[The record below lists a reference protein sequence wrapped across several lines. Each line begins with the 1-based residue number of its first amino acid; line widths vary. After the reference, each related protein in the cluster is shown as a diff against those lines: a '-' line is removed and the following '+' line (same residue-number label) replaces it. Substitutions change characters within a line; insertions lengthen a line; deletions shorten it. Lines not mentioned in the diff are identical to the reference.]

1 MHFRRLRTQIIR
13 NSALSLPALFALALV
28 AGCGTTGGGG
38 MTLFPAGHRL
48 MPEAHRIAAMTPR
61 PAPVSR
67 ELEKTV
73 IPAYIVQPGDGLLI
87 EPVDF
92 NSPIRL
98 PADQPV
104 LPDGSID
111 LGQYG
116 RLIVAGLRL
125 EDIESMVNAAVR
137 AEERDAG
144 EFNVRLINPQSAVY
158 YVLGD
163 VNSPGA
169 YPFIGR
175 ETALDAIMAAGGL
188 SDRGSRCD
196 IVLSRPSLPGDC
208 RTVLPICYDHIVQ
221 LGDTSTNYQIAPGDR
236 IFVASRTCWQDLL
249 PHCFKSGC
257 PLCLTCCAQACGGA
271 VAVHATPVTYAVP
284 GTMVEPA
291 AAPVSE
297 AGAPGG
303 VEMVP
308 PAPADEARWAP
319 ARNGTGAV
327 R

>member
-1 MHFRRLRTQIIR
+1 MYFGRLRNHTIRNPGRRL
-13 NSALSLPALFALALV
+13 AAVCVLALV
-28 AGCGTTGGGG
+28 AGCGSTGGGG

-48 MPEAHRIAAMTPR
+48 MPSAHRIAAHAPK
-61 PAPVSR
+61 PAPVPR

-73 IPAYIVQPGDGLLI
+73 IPSYIVQPGDGLLI

-92 NSPIRL
+92 DSPIRI

-125 EDIESMVNAAVR
+125 EEIETMVNSAVR

-144 EFNVRLINPQSAVY
+144 QFNVRLISPQSAVY

-169 YPFIGR
+169 YPYLGR

-196 IVLSRPSLPGDC
+196 IVLSRPSLPDDC
-208 RTVLPICYDHIVQ
+208 RTVMPICYDHIVQ
-221 LGDTSTNYQIAPGDR
+221 LGDTSTNYQVAPGDR

-249 PHCFKSGC
+249 PDCFKRGC
-257 PLCLTCCAQACGGA
+257 PLCTTCCAQACGGA
-271 VAVHATPVTYAVP
+271 PLVHAPPVTYALPIQP
-284 GTMVEPA
+284 GETQPA
-291 AAPVSE
+291 ALPANPS
-297 AGAPGG
+297 GG

-308 PAPADEARWAP
+308 PSPADEVRWSP
-319 ARNGTGAV
+319 ARGGAGPEL
-327 R
+327 